1 MRRDKGNNKESDEN
15 NKKTTRGR
23 KTIRTTKSETP
34 KSGDRSRTYARNC
47 GKTIHGADRSCRKRM
62 RTDRREMDE
71 ATTTKWGNN
80 KEA

>member
-23 KTIRTTKSETP
+23 KTIRTMKSETL
-34 KSGDRSRTYARNC
+34 KSGDRPRTYACNC
-47 GKTIHGADRSCRKRM
+47 GKTICGAGGSCRKRM

-80 KEA
+80 EEA